1 MSRQITLFSGYSQR
15 ENRTTNYCLLI
26 LKMVYEENPK
36 FLAEVLTTL
45 VGEELGEKIGVK
57 FRQQEKKASS
67 IPDGLIL
74 QPAFTIYIE
83 TKNVDWFHDA
93 QLENHLAALNAET
106 TGFKVLIALSAFE
119 GAEGARFERI
129 RALCEG
135 KYKKSIAF
143 ERVSFDDFVQALNL
157 PHLPKNL
164 ADAVADFRAYLDE
177 QNHLASWET
186 RLDVV
191 NCAGL
196 PNDILTE
203 NVYMCPATGGAYN
216 HAKCKYFGM
225 YRGKRVEKVAVIEAV
240 VDLEDDDKA
249 RVKWHIV
256 PGRDGD
262 FIKQAR
268 MKLQR
273 IREARQREYPLRV
286 YLLGPLF
293 DTSFRKDTPR
303 GMFGSKQ
310 YFNVASLQAA
320 GAQELAS
327 RLYGMTWSQF
337 AEPRQSQVVEPV
349 ATAPPGSRALE
360 F

>member
-45 VGEELGEKIGVK
+45 VGEELGERIGVK

-83 TKNVDWFHDA
+83 TKNVDWFYDA
-93 QLENHLAALNAET
+93 QLANHLAALDAVT
-106 TGFKVLIALSAFE
+106 PGFKVLIALSAFE
-119 GAEGARFERI
+119 GEEGDRFQKI

-135 KYKKSIAF
+135 KYKSSIAF
-143 ERVSFDDFVQALNL
+143 ERVSFDDFVQALDL

-164 ADAVADFRAYLDE
+164 ADAVADFRDYLE
-177 QNHLASWET
+177 EYNLLPSWGT

-249 RVKWHIV
+249 KVKWHMA
-256 PGRDGD
+256 PGRDSD
-262 FIKQAR
+262 FIQQAR
-268 MKLQR
+268 AKLQKL
-273 IREARQREYPLRV
+273 RQTRPRQYPLRV
-286 YLLGPLF
+286 FLLGPLH
-293 DTSFRKDTPR
+293 DTDFRKDTAG
-303 GMFGSKQ
+303 GMFCSKR
-310 YFNVASLQAA
+310 YFNVAALEAA
-320 GAQELAS
+320 DAQDLAS
-327 RLYGMTWSQF
+327 RLRGKTWSQL
-337 AEPRQSQVVEPV
+337 RGQVGGTEL
-349 ATAPPGSRALE
+349 TNG
-360 F
+360 

>member
-26 LKMVYEENPK
+26 LKMIYEENPK

-45 VGEELGEKIGVK
+45 VGEELGERIGVK

-83 TKNVDWFHDA
+83 TKNVDWFNDA
-93 QLENHLAALNAET
+93 QLENHLEALDAET
-106 TGFKVLIALSAFE
+106 PGFKVLIALSAFE
-119 GAEGARFERI
+119 GEEGDRFQRI

-135 KYKKSIAF
+135 KYKNTIAF

-164 ADAVADFRAYLDE
+164 ADAVADFRDYLEE
-177 QNHLASWET
+177 QNLLPSWES

-196 PNDILTE
+196 PNDVLLE
-203 NVYMCPATGGAYN
+203 NVYICPATGGAYN

-225 YRGKRVEKVAVIEAV
+225 YRGKRVEKIAIIEAV
-240 VDLEDDDKA
+240 VDLDDNEKSK
-249 RVKWHIV
+249 VKWHIV
-256 PGRDGD
+256 PGRDAD
-262 FIKQAR
+262 FIQQAR
-268 MKLQR
+268 TKLQKLSQTR
-273 IREARQREYPLRV
+273 PRQYPVRV
-286 YLLGPLF
+286 FLLGQLH
-293 DTSFRKDTPR
+293 DTDFRKDTPK
-303 GMFGSKQ
+303 GMFGSKR
-310 YFNVASLQAA
+310 YFDLAVLNPADAK
-320 GAQELAS
+320 ELAS
-327 RLYGMTWSQF
+327 RLSGKTWSQF
-337 AEPRQSQVVEPV
+337 RAQDVE
-349 ATAPPGSRALE
+349 TELT
-360 F
+360 

>member
-45 VGEELGEKIGVK
+45 VGEELGERIGVK

-83 TKNVDWFHDA
+83 TKNVDWFYDA
-93 QLENHLAALNAET
+93 QLENHLAALDAET
-106 TGFKVLIALSAFE
+106 PGFKVLIALSAFE
-119 GAEGARFERI
+119 GEEGDRFQKI
-129 RALCEG
+129 RAICES
-135 KYKKSIAF
+135 KYQNSVAF

-164 ADAVADFRAYLDE
+164 ADAVADFRDYLDE
-177 QNHLASWET
+177 QDLLPSWET

-191 NCAGL
+191 NCAGQ

-225 YRGKRVEKVAVIEAV
+225 YRGKRVDKVAVIEAV

-249 RVKWHIV
+249 KVKWHIA
-256 PGRDGD
+256 PGRDAD
-262 FIKQAR
+262 FIQQAR
-268 MKLQR
+268 TKLQK
-273 IREARQREYPLRV
+273 IRESRPGQYPLRV
-286 YLLGPLF
+286 FLLGPLH
-293 DTSFRKDTPR
+293 DTDFRKDTTG
-303 GMFGSKQ
+303 GMFGSKR
-310 YFNVASLQAA
+310 YFNVVTLEAA
-320 GAQELAS
+320 DAQQLAS
-327 RLYGMTWSQF
+327 KLRGKTWSQLRGEVG
-337 AEPRQSQVVEPV
+337 EPGLTS
-349 ATAPPGSRALE
+349 G
-360 F
+360 